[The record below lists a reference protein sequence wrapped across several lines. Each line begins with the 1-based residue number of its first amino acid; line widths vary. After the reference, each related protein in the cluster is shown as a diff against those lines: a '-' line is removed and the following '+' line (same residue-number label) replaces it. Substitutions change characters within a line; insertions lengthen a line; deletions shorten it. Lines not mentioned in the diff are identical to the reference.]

1 MTINK
6 DNSNCSGTA
15 EKTYTFA
22 IIHTSDI
29 HGTVMPYRYADQLR
43 IEAGLAKISTA
54 INLLRQRYSDT
65 IYIDNGDLIQG
76 TPLTYYHARIQQE
89 LPNPLI
95 ACMNIVQADAAVI
108 GNHEFNYG
116 LPYLQQAI
124 KESHFPWLSG
134 NLLHA
139 EEGEPFFGKPYIVKK
154 YANGLKIG
162 ILGLTTP
169 YIPNWELPQN
179 IEGISFED
187 AVTAAKRWVDIL
199 RNKEQVDLVIVSYH
213 GGFERDLYNGG
224 LTEADTGENQ
234 AYRICMDVPGIDIL
248 LTGHQHRMIVNEQV
262 NGVWVA
268 QPSSH
273 GQGLGYMEIGMTKSG
288 EGWIMASCRSE
299 FMSVNGVEP
308 DERIVAAIAD
318 TERKVQAWL
327 DQPIGRVEG
336 NMAIEDPAQ
345 ARMADHPLIAFIN
358 RVQME
363 YGHAN
368 ISNTALFDDSAPGFL
383 GSITMRHVLANYMY
397 PNTLRVIRVS
407 GQDIKDALE
416 QSASYFALSEQG
428 DNIQVSEEFLYPKPQ
443 HYNYD
448 MWSGIEYEIQVS
460 RPVGERVTKLT
471 VSGAP
476 IEPHAMYDVAMN
488 NYRAGGGGN
497 YRMFANKPVVHDLP
511 TDMAE
516 LIADYIMKRGTI
528 IAEQSHNWRVVI

>member
-1 MTINK
+1 MNK
-6 DNSNCSGTA
+6 DISNHSQATNL
-15 EKTYTFA
+15 TFPFA

-29 HGTVMPYRYADQLR
+29 HGTVMPYRYADQQP

-54 INLLRQRYSDT
+54 LDLLRQQYSDT

-76 TPLTYYHARIQQE
+76 TPLSYYHARMQPE

-95 ACMNIVQADAAVI
+95 ACMNIMKADAAVI

-124 KESHFPWLSG
+124 KESHFPWLSA
-134 NLLHA
+134 NLLRG
-139 EEGEPFFGKPYIVKK
+139 EEGEPFFGSPYIVKEC
-154 YANGLKIG
+154 ANGLKIG
-162 ILGLTTP
+162 ILGVTTP

-179 IEGISFED
+179 IAGIYFED

-199 RNKEQVDLVIVSYH
+199 RNEELVDLVIVSYH
-213 GGFERDLYNGG
+213 GGFERDLHSGMQA
-224 LTEADTGENQ
+224 EADTGENQ
-234 AYRICMDVPGIDIL
+234 GYRICMDVPGIDIL
-248 LTGHQHRMIVNEQV
+248 LTGHQHRLIVNEQV

-273 GQGLGYMEIGMTKSG
+273 AQGMGYMEISMTKTE
-288 EGWIMASCRSE
+288 EGWSLASCRSE
-299 FMSVNGVEP
+299 FMDVDGAAS
-308 DERIVAAIAD
+308 DERILDAIAD

-336 NMAIEDPAQ
+336 SMAIDDPA
-345 ARMADHPLIAFIN
+345 RTRLADHPLITFIN

-363 YGHAN
+363 YGHTD

-383 GSITMRHVLANYMY
+383 GSITMRHVMANYMY
-397 PNTLRVIRVS
+397 PNTLRVIRIS

-416 QSASYFALSEQG
+416 QSATYFTLSEQG
-428 DNIQVSEEFLYPKPQ
+428 DSIQVSESFLYPKPQ

-460 RPVGERVTKLT
+460 QPIGERVTKLT

-476 IEPHAMYDVAMN
+476 IELHALYDVAMN

-497 YRMFANKPVVHDLP
+497 YHMFANKPVVRDLP

-528 IAEQSHNWRVVI
+528 TAVQCNSWKVVI